1 MARALAL
8 AVGGLLAFAAA
19 AVWLLG
25 SWFPGGSLRRRPRVS
40 RTSMTLWRVLALNL
54 LVTVSACTAGGSGE
68 HLATTTPIRSRVVPR
83 APLSQAACVAEM
95 RGWSFSLSQ
104 ARPVCA
110 SARTFPWFHA
120 SITNQS
126 APATYVR
133 CAFTAWDKNDHQLF
147 FGRLPPLRDRIPR
160 WHAPRPAPDAQ
171 HRLVL
176 RRGIL
181 PPNRPTTHRHCPL
194 HRLLHAL
201 EEPADLIR
209 PEAAFARPACAAN
222 HCCDSA
228 SNRYVADSAA
238 WICLPVDIAG
248 VRPSGGRL

>member
-147 FGRLPPLRDRIPR
+147 FGRLPLSEI
-160 WHAPRPAPDAQ
+160 AFPAGMHLDPHQTRSIDWFFDGGYFPQ
-171 HRLVL
+171 T
-176 RRGIL
+176 GQ
-181 PPNRPTTHRHCPL
+181 PPTDTARYTASCTPWKNPPT
-194 HRLLHAL
+194 
-201 EEPADLIR
+201 
-209 PEAAFARPACAAN
+209 
-222 HCCDSA
+222 
-228 SNRYVADSAA
+228 
-238 WICLPVDIAG
+238 
-248 VRPSGGRL
+248 